1 MTGETYKSYTRIPEG
16 SYTFKVRG
24 KNIYNEFSEL
34 ASYTFSISPP
44 WYRHYLAYGL
54 YAIAFIAFIV
64 GVVKWRSAQLEKANR
79 ALEEKIIERTTEV
92 VDKNQQ
98 LEQLAEELETQATQL
113 KELDKMKSN
122 FFANISHEFRTP
134 LTLLLSP
141 LERALSNENGWKT
154 DRNVTEMMFRNAKR
168 LQTLIN
174 QLLDLSKLE
183 SGQMKLFL
191 SEGDIIQFVKVIVA
205 SFESLAQ
212 SKNIIFH
219 YRIPK
224 TAYSCFYDSDKLEI
238 ILNNLLSNAFKFTPE
253 GGKVDLVL
261 DFDQKNKARIPE
273 VYRLRYR

>member
-1 MTGETYKSYTRIPEG
+1 M
-16 SYTFKVRG
+16 RG
-24 KNIYNEFSEL
+24 KNIYDEFSEL
-34 ASYTFSISPP
+34 ASYTFNVSPP

-54 YAIAFIAFIV
+54 YTIALIAFIV
-64 GVVKWRSAQLEKANR
+64 AVVKWRSAQLERANR

-191 SEGDIIQFVKVIVA
+191 SE
-205 SFESLAQ
+205 
-212 SKNIIFH
+212 
-219 YRIPK
+219 
-224 TAYSCFYDSDKLEI
+224 EI
-238 ILNNLLSNAFKFTPE
+238 
-253 GGKVDLVL
+253 
-261 DFDQKNKARIPE
+261 
-273 VYRLRYR
+273 